1 MNMTVETEN
10 NKQESQENTIGPV
23 PEVVSLQGAIEQD
36 GVPAGAGCAGRT
48 ETGPGARQKNEK
60 LEWKIVRKVRS
71 HYYNISTRT
80 RPVKRELRA
89 RAVGRRKAVRIGE
102 GKERGE
108 S

>member
-1 MNMTVETEN
+1 MTVNTEN
-10 NKQESQENTIGPV
+10 NKQESQENTISPV
-23 PEVVSLQGAIEQD
+23 PAAASLREAIEQD

-48 ETGPGARQKNEK
+48 KTGSDARQESKKE
-60 LEWKIVRKVRS
+60 ERMIVRKTRS

-89 RAVGRRKAVRIGE
+89 RAVGRGKAVRIGK
-102 GKERGE
+102 GKECGV